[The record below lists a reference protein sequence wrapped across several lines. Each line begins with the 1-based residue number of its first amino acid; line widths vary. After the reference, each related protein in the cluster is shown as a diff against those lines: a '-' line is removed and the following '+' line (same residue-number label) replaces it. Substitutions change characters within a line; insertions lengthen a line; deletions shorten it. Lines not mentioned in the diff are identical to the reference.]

1 VSTRSP
7 GTPLLSVITPLFN
20 CLELTKAML
29 ESLRVSI
36 PWRIAHE
43 IILVDD
49 GSTDGTRDWLSTLGD
64 PFRVLLN
71 DRNLGFGGATN
82 QGAAIARGR
91 TLALLNNDLVL
102 TPGWLPPMLGALD
115 SLGSRAGLV
124 GNVQVNP
131 DTLRVDHAGIYFN
144 RKCKP
149 EHDRR
154 EPSLAALVLRPV
166 RRVAAVTGACVLV
179 RADAWRRFG
188 GFDETYFNG
197 CEDVDLCL
205 RMLAAGLVN
214 AVALRSRVLH
224 RVSASPGRKLRDEEN
239 TRRLF
244 LRWRGLIAVL
254 ASRRWARR
262 HYRRFFDD
270 PRDLMDPMEAW
281 RVAFYLARL
290 RHAPPVN
297 ALAATN
303 EVIDRELARWRDLLS
318 D

>member
-7 GTPLLSVITPLFN
+7 GAPRISVITPLFN
-20 CLELTKAML
+20 CLDLTRAML
-29 ESLRVSI
+29 ESLRASI
-36 PWRIAHE
+36 PRRMAHE

-49 GSTDGTRDWLSTLGD
+49 GSTDGTREWLSTVGE
-64 PFRVLLN
+64 PFRVILN
-71 DRNLGFGGATN
+71 ERNLGFGGATN
-82 QGAAIARGR
+82 RGAAVARGQ

-102 TPGWLPPMLGALD
+102 TPGWLPPMLRALD
-115 SLGSRAGLV
+115 SLGPRAGLV

-131 DTLRVDHAGIYFN
+131 ATLWVDHAGIYFN

-154 EPSLAALVLRPV
+154 EPSLAALVLCPV
-166 RRVAAVTGACVLV
+166 RKVAAVTGACVLV

-188 GFDETYFNG
+188 GFDEAYFNG

-205 RMLAAGLVN
+205 RMLHAGLVN

-224 RVSASPGRKLRDEEN
+224 RVSASAGRKLRDEEN

-244 LRWRGLIAVL
+244 LRWREQIAVL

-262 HYRRFFDD
+262 HYRLFFEE
-270 PRDLMDPMEAW
+270 PRDLPDPLEAW
-281 RVAFYLARL
+281 RTAFYLARL
-290 RHAPPVN
+290 RHVPPSN
-297 ALAATN
+297 ALAAMN